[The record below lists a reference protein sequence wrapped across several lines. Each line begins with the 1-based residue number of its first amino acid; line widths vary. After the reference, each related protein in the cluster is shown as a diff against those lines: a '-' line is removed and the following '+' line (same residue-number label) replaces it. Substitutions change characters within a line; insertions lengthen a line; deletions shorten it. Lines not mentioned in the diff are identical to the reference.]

1 MTTILSLPVPLA
13 PTAAPVPAETAP
25 RGPLAPP
32 TKLRP
37 VAAFPLR
44 RPTVDQPKVGVDER
58 FERLERQAGPRR
70 EPKASS
76 FDLGRLAG
84 GGDFEILETRG
95 SIRYLAQLLGQEGEA
110 RDGSP
115 VTEHRDGPL
124 LGTEAYR
131 RAGADPLLYSEDP
144 EIFRLAV

>member
-1 MTTILSLPVPLA
+1 MPA
-13 PTAAPVPAETAP
+13 PAEAVL

-32 TKLRP
+32 TKVRP
-37 VAAFPLR
+37 VAAIPMR
-44 RPTVDQPKVGVDER
+44 WATVDQHKFGGDER
-58 FERLERQAGPRR
+58 FERLERQVRPRR
-70 EPKASS
+70 EPKASPYD
-76 FDLGRLAG
+76 FGRPAG
-84 GGDFEILETRG
+84 GGDVEVLETRG
-95 SIRYLAQLLGQEGEA
+95 SIWYLAQLLGQEGAA

-144 EIFRLAV
+144 EVFRLAV